1 MPGSVRR
8 IDQWQEASVTK
19 PRKDDQIVSSRHLAE
34 TEAWQVSEFEYGLIM
49 TFNAFSRWTL
59 KCMSAAGYAE
69 LAALDILV
77 LHHVHHRDK
86 PKRLNDIAF
95 ALNIEDMHT
104 VNYALR
110 KLLKQGLIVGEKT
123 GKEVYYRTTEQGKA
137 CCLDYKEVRER
148 CLNQA
153 LMALRI
159 EPADFRDIADSLRV
173 ISGVYDQAS
182 RAASSM

>member
-1 MPGSVRR
+1 MSK
-8 IDQWQEASVTK
+8 A
-19 PRKDDQIVSSRHLAE
+19 PRDDRIVSSQHLAE

-59 KCMSAAGYAE
+59 KCMNAAGYPD
-69 LAALDILV
+69 LGALDILV
-77 LHHVHHRDK
+77 LHHVHHRQK
-86 PKRLNDIAF
+86 PKRLSDVAF

-110 KLLKQGLIVGEKT
+110 KLVKQELLTSEKS
-123 GKEVYYRTTEQGKA
+123 GKEVYYRTTDRGRT
-137 CCLDYKEVRER
+137 CCLDYKEIRER

-153 LMALRI
+153 LTALRI
-159 EPADFRDIADSLRV
+159 EPADFRQIGDSLRV

>member
-1 MPGSVRR
+1 MAKR
-8 IDQWQEASVTK
+8 
-19 PRKDDQIVSSRHLAE
+19 RKDDQIVSSKHLAE
-34 TEAWQVSEFEYGLIM
+34 TEAWQVSDFEYGLIM
-49 TFNAFSRWTL
+49 TYNAFARWTL
-59 KCMSAAGYAE
+59 KCMSAAGYSE
-69 LAALDILV
+69 IGPLDILV

-86 PKRLNDIAF
+86 PKRLNDVAF

-110 KLLKQGLIVGEKT
+110 KLVKQGLIVGEKT
-123 GKEVYYRTTEQGKA
+123 GKEVYYRTTEQGKT
-137 CCLDYKEVRER
+137 CCLDYKEIRER

-159 EPADFRDIADSLRV
+159 EPADFRELAGSLRG
-173 ISGVYDQAS
+173 IPGVYDQAS

>member
-1 MPGSVRR
+1 M
-8 IDQWQEASVTK
+8 TK
-19 PRKDDQIVSSRHLAE
+19 RPKDDQIVSSKHLAE

-49 TFNAFSRWTL
+49 TCSAFSRWTL
-59 KCMSAAGYAE
+59 KCMNAAGYPD
-69 LAALDILV
+69 LGALDILV
-77 LHHVHHRDK
+77 LHHVHHREK
-86 PKRLNDIAF
+86 PKRLNDVAF

-110 KLLKQGLIVGEKT
+110 KLLKQELLVGEKT
-123 GKEVYYRTTEQGKA
+123 GKEVYYRTTERGKA
-137 CCLDYKEVRER
+137 CCLDYKDIRER

-153 LMALRI
+153 LKALRI
-159 EPADFRDIADSLRV
+159 EPSDFRAIGDSLRV

>member
-1 MPGSVRR
+1 M
-8 IDQWQEASVTK
+8 TK
-19 PRKDDQIVSSRHLAE
+19 PPRDDQIVSSKHLAE

-59 KCMSAAGYAE
+59 KCMNAAGYPD
-69 LAALDILV
+69 LGALDILV
-77 LHHVHHRDK
+77 LHHVHHREK
-86 PKRLNDIAF
+86 PKRLNDVAF

-110 KLLKQGLIVGEKT
+110 KLVRQELLVGEKT
-123 GKEVYYRTTEQGKA
+123 GKEVYYRTTDRGKA
-137 CCLDYKEVRER
+137 CCLDYKDIRER
-148 CLNQA
+148 CLNRA
-153 LMALRI
+153 LKALRI
-159 EPADFRDIADSLRV
+159 EPSDFRNLGDSLRV

>member
-1 MPGSVRR
+1 MNER
-8 IDQWQEASVTK
+8 
-19 PRKDDQIVSSRHLAE
+19 RKDDQIVSSKHLAE

-59 KCMSAAGYAE
+59 KCMNAAGYPDLGPLE
-69 LAALDILV
+69 ILV

-86 PKRLNDIAF
+86 AKRLNDVAF
-95 ALNIEDMHT
+95 ALNIDDMHI

-110 KLLKQGLIVGEKT
+110 KLVKQGLLAGEKT
-123 GKEVYYRTTEQGKA
+123 GKEVFYRTTDRGRT
-137 CCLDYKEVRER
+137 CCLDYKEIRER

-153 LMALRI
+153 LLALRI
-159 EPADFRDIADSLRV
+159 EPADFREIGDSLRV